1 MTFMN
6 FGGAK
11 RLIIKSDPPGLV
23 ASSTTC
29 PETNS
34 SYTSIN
40 LSGSS
45 NGYVFSHWEVN
56 GVRQSDPKGVG
67 LSRVNEI
74 LNQDKTLLA
83 KYYPENEDSDND
95 GIPDWYEWRE
105 FGTLSHSENS
115 DPDGDGISI
124 ARERQFGLSGVIDD
138 NISEGGVSIRRSSLT
153 FMNFGGAKKVTVK
166 SNPPGLINST
176 TSYPETNSTFTSSN
190 LNGTNNGYVFSHW
203 EVNGVLQQADDKG
216 IGLGRV
222 IEILN
227 EDKNLLAKYYPA
239 NEDTDSDG
247 IQDWY
252 EWREFGTLI
261 YDGKSDPDGDGF
273 TIARERQ
280 FGLSAVIDDNISEG
294 GASIRRSFKFSYT
307 DATFDNDSSLD
318 SDNDG
323 LTNAQEASL
332 GLDPNNADT
341 DGDGYP
347 DGLEVAWGSNAND
360 PNSSPI
366 IHQQTLAFQITH
378 CMRINRW
385 APKSGSLTRPTKM
398 PTVLLHTNLW
408 MGTDPGATLSLL
420 SIPTAPL
427 PRQWSLITKTMNP
440 IIAFAC
446 G

>member
-1 MTFMN
+1 MKLTGNIVAVAHYLNQNLDNDEDGTPDWYEQYLFGTLDTNQTYDGDLDGFSLKEEREYGLVATIKDEIAEGGISIRRSKMTFMN

-11 RLIIKSDPPGLV
+11 KLIIKSDPPGLV
-23 ASSTTC
+23 ASSTTY

-67 LSRVNEI
+67 LSRLNEI
-74 LNQDKTLLA
+74 LNEDKTLLA
-83 KYYPENEDSDND
+83 KYYPENEDSDSD

-203 EVNGVLQQADDKG
+203 EVNGVRQADDKG
-216 IGLGRV
+216 IGLSRV

-280 FGLSAVIDDNISEG
+280 FGLSGVIDDNISEG
-294 GASIRRSFKFSYT
+294 GVCIVWIK
-307 DATFDNDSSLD
+307 
-318 SDNDG
+318 
-323 LTNAQEASL
+323 
-332 GLDPNNADT
+332 P
-341 DGDGYP
+341 
-347 DGLEVAWGSNAND
+347 
-360 PNSSPI
+360 
-366 IHQQTLAFQITH
+366 
-378 CMRINRW
+378 
-385 APKSGSLTRPTKM
+385 
-398 PTVLLHTNLW
+398 
-408 MGTDPGATLSLL
+408 
-420 SIPTAPL
+420 
-427 PRQWSLITKTMNP
+427 
-440 IIAFAC
+440 
-446 G
+446 